1 MSDRLFTPRNR
12 LALMLAC
19 ATCIATMPGCGTPQP
34 LLNQANH
41 GAALSISL
49 QTEMANFRAAQS
61 AIAQQRLNSVRR
73 QLASMSTYQSESDF
87 DERVKKAAGTATTQ
101 LYTELRTLADS
112 RIEDEKVMA
121 QQSQRVDADIAK
133 LLSPL
138 PDITQALGN
147 TQKALAVI
155 GEELSARDRMDSA
168 ADFAKQ
174 IKAGIEDNKAKI
186 EAAKAATTTAPAQSA
201 ADH

>member
-1 MSDRLFTPRNR
+1 MSGRLFTPCTR

-19 ATCIATMPGCGTPQP
+19 TTCIATMQGCGTPQP
-34 LLNQANH
+34 LLDQANH

-49 QTEMANFRAAQS
+49 QTEMANFRATQA

-87 DERVKKAAGTATTQ
+87 DERVKKAASTATTQ

-112 RIEDEKVMA
+112 RIEDEKVMTE
-121 QQSQRVDADIAK
+121 QSQQVDADLAK

-138 PDITQALGN
+138 PDTTQALGN

-186 EAAKAATTTAPAQSA
+186 EAAKAATTTAPVQSA